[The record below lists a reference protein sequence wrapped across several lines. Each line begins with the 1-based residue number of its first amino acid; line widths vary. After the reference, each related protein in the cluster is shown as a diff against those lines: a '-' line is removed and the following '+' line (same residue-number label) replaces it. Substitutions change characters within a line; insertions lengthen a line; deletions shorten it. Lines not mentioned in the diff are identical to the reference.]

1 VKVSLPYGPKTLSI
15 SIPDENLQEI
25 LSPREVPVP
34 DDPIAITQKALA
46 GPLNTDPLTDLAARV
61 ENHRVAIVVDD
72 NTRATP
78 VAMLLDL
85 LVPALEAGGID
96 RSDMTIIVALGSHR
110 PMTREELSAKL
121 DAWHSRLKVIQHDHN
136 SNLVELGATESG
148 IPVSI
153 NREVMEAGL
162 VVGCGMVT
170 PHNLVGYSGGA
181 ELILPGVASEKSTGY
196 LHTLYA
202 TDTTTDL
209 GQEENSLRIACEEV
223 AAKVG
228 LDFLVNVVLD
238 AKDRLVGVFAGEFRA
253 VHRAAAR
260 LSRDVYGLRASGQS
274 EIVLCSCYPAD
285 LEFYQANK
293 GLFIAQRL
301 VADGGTLI
309 LASPCSEGVACT
321 HPDFGRFIGMDPDEL
336 MKKIESGEID
346 DRLSAPVAVRMGQV
360 KRRIRIVLIT
370 DGIGPEETVQMGFSW
385 FPSVQPALDDALSRH
400 GPGCRVTV
408 VTHGGKSLPL
418 LP

>member
-1 VKVSLPYGPKTLSI
+1 VKVSLPYGPKILSI
-15 SIPDENLQEI
+15 SIPDENLFEI
-25 LSPREVPVP
+25 LSPREVPIP
-34 DDPIAITQKALA
+34 DDPAALIAEALSN
-46 GPLNTDPLTDLAARV
+46 PLGTGRLAELAAGADR
-61 ENHRVAIVVDD
+61 AALVVDD

-78 VAMLLDL
+78 VALILDQV
-85 LVPALEAGGID
+85 VPALESGGLD
-96 RSDMTIIVALGSHR
+96 RSRMTVVVALGSHR
-110 PMTREELSAKL
+110 PMTAKELSDKL
-121 DAWHSRLKVIQHDHN
+121 GAWGERLKVVQHDHN
-136 SNLVELGATESG
+136 NHLVDLGSTGSG

-153 NREVMEAGL
+153 NREVVEAGL

-181 ELILPGVASEKSTGY
+181 KLILPGVAAESTTGY

-202 TDTTTDL
+202 TDTSTDL
-209 GQEENSLRIACEEV
+209 GQEENSLRMACEEV

-228 LDFLVNVVLD
+228 LDFLINVVLD
-238 AKDRLVGVFAGEFRA
+238 AHDRLVGLFAGEFRE

-260 LSRDVYGLRASGQS
+260 LSRDVYGLQASGRA

-301 VADGGTLI
+301 VEDGGTLI
-309 LASPCSEGVACT
+309 LASPCEEGVACT
-321 HPDFGRFIGMDPDEL
+321 HPDFGRFIGTDPDRL
-336 MKKIESGEID
+336 MRQIESGQVD
-346 DRLSAPVAVRMGQV
+346 DRLSAPVAVRMGLV
-360 KRRIRIVLIT
+360 KRRIGIVLVT
-370 DGIGPEETVQMGFSW
+370 DGIGREETEQMGFGW
-385 FPSVQPALDDALSRH
+385 FADAQSALDDALSRH
-400 GPGCRVTV
+400 GPESRVTV

>member
-1 VKVSLPYGPKTLSI
+1 VKVPLPYGPKTLSI
-15 SIPDENLQEI
+15 SIPDENLFEI

-34 DDPIAITQKALA
+34 DDPAALIGEA
-46 GPLNTDPLTDLAARV
+46 LSNPLHANKLAELAAGADR
-61 ENHRVAIVVDD
+61 AALVVDD

-78 VAMLLDL
+78 VALILDQV
-85 LVPALEAGGID
+85 VPALESGGLD
-96 RSDMTIIVALGSHR
+96 RSGMTVVVALGSHR
-110 PMTREELSAKL
+110 PMSGKELSDKL
-121 DAWHSRLKVIQHDHN
+121 GTWGERLKVVQHDHN
-136 SNLVELGATESG
+136 NHLVDLGSTESG

-153 NREVMEAGL
+153 NREVVEAGL

-181 ELILPGVASEKSTGY
+181 KLILPGVAAESSTGH

-202 TDTTTDL
+202 TDTSTDL
-209 GQEENSLRIACEEV
+209 GQEENSLRLACEEV

-228 LDFLVNVVLD
+228 LDFLINVVLD
-238 AKDRLVGVFAGEFRA
+238 ARDLLVGVFAGEFKA
-253 VHRAAAR
+253 VHRAAVR
-260 LSRDVYGLRASGQS
+260 LSKDVYGLRASGRS

-301 VADGGTLI
+301 VKDGGTLI
-309 LASPCSEGVACT
+309 LASPCKEGVACT
-321 HPDFGRFIGMDPDEL
+321 HPDFGRFIGSDPDLL
-336 MKKIESGEID
+336 MKEIESGRID

-360 KRRIRIVLIT
+360 KRRIRIALVT
-370 DGIGPEETVQMGFSW
+370 DGIGREETEQMGFGW
-385 FPSVQPALDDALSRH
+385 FADVQSALDDALARH
-400 GPGCRVTV
+400 GSGCRVTV

>member
-1 VKVSLPYGPKTLSI
+1 VNVSLPYGPQTLSI
-15 SIPDENLQEI
+15 SIPDENLREI

-34 DDPIAITQKALA
+34 DDPVALIGQALSSPLGTGDLA
-46 GPLNTDPLTDLAARV
+46 GLAAGV
-61 ENHRVAIVVDD
+61 ERAALVVDD
-72 NTRATP
+72 ITRTTP
-78 VAMLLDL
+78 VELLLDQV
-85 LVPALEAGGID
+85 VPALEAGGLD
-96 RSDMTIIVALGSHR
+96 RSRMTVVVALGSHR
-110 PMTREELSAKL
+110 PMTEEELSGKL
-121 DAWHSRLKVIQHDHN
+121 GAWQKRLKIVQHDHKRD
-136 SNLVELGATESG
+136 LVDLGRTGSG

-153 NREVMEAGL
+153 NREVVEAGL

-181 ELILPGVASEKSTGY
+181 KLILPGVASEETTGF

-202 TDTTTDL
+202 TDTSTDL
-209 GQEENSLRIACEEV
+209 GQEENSLRVACEEV
-223 AAKVG
+223 AARVG

-238 AKDRLVGVFAGEFRA
+238 ARDRLVGVFAGDFRA
-253 VHRAAAR
+253 VHRAAVR
-260 LSRDVYGLRASGQS
+260 LSRDVYGLKASGRS
-274 EIVLCSCYPAD
+274 EVVLCSCYPAD

-301 VADGGTLI
+301 VEDGGTLI
-309 LASPCSEGVACT
+309 LASPCREGVACT
-321 HPDFGRFIGMDPDEL
+321 HPDFGRFIGTDPERL
-336 MKKIESGEID
+336 MKMLESGEVD

-360 KRRIRIVLIT
+360 KKRIRIVLVT
-370 DGIGPEETVQMGFSW
+370 EGIGREETGRMGFGW
-385 FPSVQPALDDALSRH
+385 FEDVQSALDDALSRH

>member
-1 VKVSLPYGPKTLSI
+1 VDVSLPYGSKTLSI
-15 SIPDENLQEI
+15 RIPGANLREV
-25 LSPREVPVP
+25 LSPHQVAVPA
-34 DDPIAITQKALA
+34 DPVAAVKEALA
-46 GPLNTDPLTDLAARV
+46 RPLNTDPLSDLAARA
-61 ENHRVAIVVDD
+61 EGGRAAIVVDD

-78 VAMLLDL
+78 VAMLLDQ
-85 LVPALEAGGID
+85 LVPALEAGGIQ
-96 RSDMTIIVALGSHR
+96 RPGMTIIVALGSHR
-110 PMTREELSAKL
+110 PMTAGELEEKL
-121 DAWHSRLKVIQHDHN
+121 KIWCRRLRVVQHDHRN
-136 SNLVELGATESG
+136 DLVDLGATESG

-181 ELILPGVASEKSTGY
+181 KLILPGVASEKTTGY

-202 TDTTTDL
+202 SDASTDL
-209 GQEENSLRIACEEV
+209 GQMENSLRIACEEV
-223 AAKVG
+223 AGKVG

-238 AKDRLVGVFAGEFRA
+238 AGDRLVGVFAGDFRA

-260 LSRDVYGLRASGQS
+260 LSQGVYGIRASGRS
-274 EIVLCSCYPAD
+274 DIVIGSCYPAD

-301 VADGGTLI
+301 VRDHGTLI
-309 LASPCSEGVACT
+309 LASPCPEGIAST
-321 HPDFGRFIGMDPDEL
+321 HPDFGRFIGSDPDEL

-346 DRLSAPVAVRMGQV
+346 DRLSAPVAVRMGRV
-360 KRRIRIVLIT
+360 KSRIRIVLVT
-370 DGIGPEETVQMGFSW
+370 DGIGREDTERMGFGWS
-385 FPSVQPALDDALSRH
+385 PSVQDAADQALRRYGPDAS
-400 GPGCRVTV
+400 VTV
-408 VTHGGKSLPL
+408 LTHGGKSLPL

>member
-1 VKVSLPYGPKTLSI
+1 VNVSLPYGPQTLSI
-15 SIPDENLQEI
+15 SIPDENLREI
-25 LSPREVPVP
+25 LSPRELPIPEDPVEL
-34 DDPIAITQKALA
+34 IGRALSS
-46 GPLNTDPLTDLAARV
+46 PLGTNRLAELAAGIDR
-61 ENHRVAIVVDD
+61 AALVVDD

-78 VAMLLDL
+78 VDLLLDQVVL
-85 LVPALEAGGID
+85 ALEAGGLD
-96 RSDMTIIVALGSHR
+96 RSRMTVVVALGSHR
-110 PMTREELSAKL
+110 PMTEKELFGKLGAWAK
-121 DAWHSRLKVIQHDHN
+121 RLKVIQHDHN
-136 SNLVELGATESG
+136 NDLVDLGTSQSG

-153 NREVMEAGL
+153 NRAVVEAGL

-181 ELILPGVASEKSTGY
+181 KLILPGIASEETTGH

-202 TDTTTDL
+202 TDTSTDL
-209 GQEENSLRIACEEV
+209 GQEENSLRLACEEV
-223 AAKVG
+223 ADRVG
-228 LDFLVNVVLD
+228 LDFLINVVLD
-238 AKDRLVGVFAGEFRA
+238 AQDRLVGVFAGDFRA

-260 LSRDVYGLRASGQS
+260 LSKDVYGLQASGRS

-301 VADGGTLI
+301 VEDGGTLI
-309 LASPCSEGVACT
+309 LASPCQEGVACT
-321 HPDFGRFIGMDPDEL
+321 HPEFGRFIGTDPDRL
-336 MKKIESGEID
+336 MKMIESKEVD
-346 DRLSAPVAVRMGQV
+346 DRLSAPVAVRMGHV
-360 KRRIRIVLIT
+360 KRRIRIVLVT
-370 DGIGPEETVQMGFSW
+370 EGIGRAETEQMGFGW
-385 FPSVQPALDDALSRH
+385 FEDVQSALNDAIERH

>member
-1 VKVSLPYGPKTLSI
+1 VKVPLPYGPQTLSI
-15 SIPDENLQEI
+15 SIPDENLREI
-25 LSPREVPVP
+25 LSPHEVEVPN
-34 DDPIAITQKALA
+34 DPVALIGQA
-46 GPLNTDPLTDLAARV
+46 LSRPLKTDGLAELAARAD
-61 ENHRVAIVVDD
+61 RAALVVDD

-78 VAMLLDL
+78 VDLILDQV
-85 LVPALEAGGID
+85 VPALEAGGID
-96 RSDMTIIVALGSHR
+96 RAGMTIVVALGSHR
-110 PMTREELSAKL
+110 PMTDKELSDKL
-121 DAWHSRLKVIQHDHN
+121 GDWGERLKVVQHDHN
-136 SNLVELGATESG
+136 SDLVDLGTTQSG

-153 NREVMEAGL
+153 NREVVEAGL

-181 ELILPGVASEKSTGY
+181 KLILPGVAAEATTGH

-202 TDTTTDL
+202 TDTSTDL
-209 GQEENSLRIACEEV
+209 GQEENSLRLACEEV
-223 AAKVG
+223 AENVG
-228 LDFLVNVVLD
+228 LDFLINVVLD
-238 AKDRLVGVFAGEFRA
+238 AHDRLVDVFAGEFRA

-260 LSRDVYGLRASGQS
+260 LSKDVYGLRASGRS

-301 VADGGTLI
+301 VEDGGTLI
-309 LASPCSEGVACT
+309 LVSPCNEGVACT
-321 HPDFGRFIGMDPDEL
+321 HPDFGRFIGSDPDEL
-336 MKKIESGEID
+336 MKEIESGRID

-360 KRRIRIVLIT
+360 KRRIRIVLVT
-370 DGIGPEETVQMGFSW
+370 EGIDREETEQMGFGW
-385 FPSVQPALDDALSRH
+385 FPEVQSALDDAIARY

>member
-1 VKVSLPYGPKTLSI
+1 MKVSLPYGPKTLSI
-15 SIPDENLQEI
+15 SIPDENLFEI

-34 DDPIAITQKALA
+34 DDPVASTRAALA
-46 GPLNTDPLTDLAARV
+46 HPLNTGTLTDLAARAGL
-61 ENHRVAIVVDD
+61 VALVVDD

-78 VAMLLDL
+78 VAMLLDQV
-85 LVPALEAGGID
+85 VPALETGGID
-96 RSDMTIIVALGSHR
+96 RSRMTIVVALGSHR
-110 PMTREELSAKL
+110 PMTAAELSDKL
-121 DAWHSRLKVIQHDHN
+121 GPWGERLKVTQHDH
-136 SNLVELGATESG
+136 SRNLVDLGTTQSG

-153 NREVMEAGL
+153 NREVVEAGL

-181 ELILPGVASEKSTGY
+181 KLILPGVAAETSTGY

-202 TDTTTDL
+202 TDTSTDL
-209 GQEENSLRIACEEV
+209 GQEENSLRVACEEV

-228 LDFLVNVVLD
+228 LDFLINVVLD
-238 AKDRLVGVFAGEFRA
+238 AEDRLVGVFAGDFRA

-260 LSRDVYGLRASGQS
+260 LSRDVYGLQASGRS

-301 VADGGTLI
+301 VEDGGTLI
-309 LASPCSEGVACT
+309 LASPCEEGVACT
-321 HPDFGRFIGMDPDEL
+321 HPDFGRFIGTDPDKL
-336 MKKIESGEID
+336 MKEIESGRID

-360 KRRIRIVLIT
+360 KRRIRIVLVT
-370 DGIGPEETVQMGFSW
+370 EGIGRGETEQMGFGW
-385 FPSVQPALDDALSRH
+385 FPEVQSALDDALARH